1 MITRNKDISELL
13 KDSFGY
19 CILTLSNYEGYKKI
33 ALKRNKLKGDY
44 LIIFY
49 NDDEK
54 IVEQREVNIFIT
66 GKDKITIEGFGE
78 FEIRD
83 YDYSLTNPEKVIEHD
98 SKLYNEIVTKS
109 EDGIRKVY
117 ENMVRRII
125 NEKDAEIESLK
136 SELKSRENYY
146 TINRVD
152 RLRDVSRNLVIGEV
166 TCYSHDYKMEDL
178 GRSFGGYQMTSKS
191 STSKKEKSN
200 GIKFVIEQLEKT
212 SMIYKSDAFEDN
224 RFNVLNNKIDELF
237 KKLENGYDE
246 NTADSIQSLYGLL
259 AEELTIRLI
268 NLFNHIRIN
277 NIDTTQLVYSA
288 TIFRNTHRFYEDRS
302 EYEEIETID
311 NYFDTLIDGACSFIE
326 RVTGNNI
333 KNELYSRL
341 NIENKKRGK

>member
-19 CILTLSNYEGYKKI
+19 CILTITNDEGYKKI

-83 YDYSLTNPEKVIEHD
+83 YDYSLTNPEKIIERD
-98 SKLYNEIVTKS
+98 TKLYNEITTRA
-109 EDGIRKVY
+109 EDGLRKVY
-117 ENMVRRII
+117 GNMVKRII
-125 NEKDAEIESLK
+125 NEKDTEIEGLK
-136 SELKSRENYY
+136 KELKSKENYY

-166 TCYSHDYKMEDL
+166 TCYSYDYKMEDL

-200 GIKFVIEQLEKT
+200 GIKFVIEQLEKICMT
-212 SMIYKSDAFEDN
+212 YKCDAFDNN
-224 RFNVLNNKIDELF
+224 RFETLNNKIDELF
-237 KKLENGYDE
+237 KKLEQEYDE
-246 NTADSIQSLYGLL
+246 NTADSIQSLYGLF
-259 AEELTIRLI
+259 AEELTVRLI
-268 NLFNHIRIN
+268 NLFNHIRN
-277 NIDTTQLVYSA
+277 NDIDTTQLTYTA
-288 TIFRNTHRFYEDRS
+288 TLFRNIHRFYEDRS
-302 EYEEIETID
+302 EYEEIESID
-311 NYFDTLIDGACSFIE
+311 NYFDTLIEGACSFIQ
-326 RVTGNNI
+326 RVNGINI
-333 KNELYSRL
+333 KDELYSRI
-341 NIENKKRGK
+341 NIDNKKRGK